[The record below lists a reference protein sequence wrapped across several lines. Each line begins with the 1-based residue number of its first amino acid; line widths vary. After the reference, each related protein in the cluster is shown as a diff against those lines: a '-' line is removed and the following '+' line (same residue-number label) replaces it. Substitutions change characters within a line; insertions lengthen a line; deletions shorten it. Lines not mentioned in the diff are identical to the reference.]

1 MFSYTCISYDLIP
14 STNLKKWNMKGC
26 FNTVRNNQT
35 FCNNAI
41 CLYNMVPG
49 FFNYIVYLAPFSSN
63 KPSLYVAADHQ
74 SFGINI
80 YFFYVWKLARINR
93 HLFLPWILFPFR
105 KQGSVFAHC
114 LRFLVFL
121 LKVIYVYISRS
132 IYNVISRL
140 QTTKK
145 VEEVVSMQP
154 SFQIS
159 RRNLASS
166 NFCVKKF

>member
-1 MFSYTCISYDLIP
+1 
-14 STNLKKWNMKGC
+14 
-26 FNTVRNNQT
+26 
-35 FCNNAI
+35 
-41 CLYNMVPG
+41 MVPV
-49 FFNYIVYLAPFSSN
+49 FFYYIVYLAPFSSN

-114 LRFLVFL
+114 LRLLVFL
-121 LKVIYVYISRS
+121 RKVIYVYISRS

-140 QTTKK
+140 QTTKIVK
-145 VEEVVSMQP
+145 YAQVEEVVSMQP

-159 RRNLASS
+159 RRNKASS
-166 NFCVKKF
+166 KFSGVKCQENLNKITTRNLIWSCLREVFT